1 MIPGQFLQIGSALKQ
16 AGITGGS
23 SSSGGGVEA
32 SSIIIGLVV
41 LIFVGILAAFGT
53 YMYIQRKKYKYKV
66 VIFER
71 VNGVFQPTKRDKG
84 KIEKIS
90 NAGDNVFILRK
101 HKKTL
106 PVPSIQTGQ
115 NTYWYYVSDD
125 GEWINIGPAD
135 FDQQRRE
142 LGAQFLDKEMRFARS
157 ELHQM
162 ADRKYDQQSF
172 LQKYGGLLAS
182 GAMLLLV
189 GIAIYLIMD
198 KVIEAMN
205 QIPKMLEQATNVQEQ
220 TQKLVSRLE
229 ALKGSGQIVNN

>member
-1 MIPGQFLQIGSALKQ
+1 MIGNFLQIAGALDE

-23 SSSGGGVEA
+23 SGGGGGIEA
-32 SSIIIGLVV
+32 SSIVIGLIA
-41 LIFVGILAAFGT
+41 LLFVGILAAFGT

-71 VNGVFQPTKRDKG
+71 VNGVFQPTKKDTG

-90 NAGDNVFILRK
+90 NAGDNVFMLRK
-101 HKKTL
+101 HNKTL

-142 LGAQFLDKEMRFARS
+142 LGAQFLDKEMRFARA

-162 ADRKYDQQSF
+162 ADKKYDQQSF
-172 LQKYGGLLAS
+172 LQKYGGMLAS
-182 GAMLLLV
+182 GVMLLLV
-189 GIAIYLIMD
+189 GVSIYLIMD

-205 QIPKMLEQATNVQEQ
+205 QIPQMLEQATKVQEE
-220 TQKLVSRLE
+220 TQKLISRLE
-229 ALKGSGQIVNN
+229 SLKGSGQIVNN